1 MRIQDYGS
9 FSVQKKK
16 NFTSEYTFTSSL
28 GFLDVKIVNRPPELS
43 NIDDLECEI
52 EYEAQ
57 IERKKDG
64 IQDINFKVNLIEL
77 EVKVDDFP
85 NDPREFEFDIVP
97 GENIDNNYFVIKKE
111 ERLIPSKPS
120 FLHIDMRKSM
130 KIGDFKIDIH
140 FGKNG

>member
-9 FSVQKKK
+9 FNVQKKK
-16 NFTSEYTFTSSL
+16 NFTSEYTFTSNL
-28 GFLDVKIVNRPPELS
+28 GFLEVKIVNRPPELT
-43 NIDDLECEI
+43 NIDGVECEI

-77 EVKVDDFP
+77 ELEVDDYP
-85 NDPREFEFDIVP
+85 NEAKEFEFDIVP
-97 GENIDNNYFVIKKE
+97 GENIDNNFFLIKKE
-111 ERLIPSKPS
+111 EKLIPSKPS

-130 KIGDFKIDIH
+130 NVGDFKIAIH